1 MKNNGNYKFLLKDSE
16 LITLRK
22 EIFKNRDSN
31 HRVLIPNE
39 FMEYLDTVEGTHR
52 FKANILVAYIGI
64 ILTYREAYYTYR
76 KHHINL
82 EVICQIMGIRFSDEL
97 RKIFQKGEYLEKNH
111 FIGYERDF
119 PVSYNFSYKEK
130 EGKREYFVKYNMAS
144 ELSKEKAEN
153 TIYNYSSRQLRSI
166 NPIRH
171 TKGITRKRGSGIQI
185 ITPPLEIKA
194 DKYISIN
201 YETIRDFIKGE
212 VSLNTLYYIAKL
224 KKLICNKTVK
234 TKSEFKTSRRR
245 LSAYMNVSLKTFDKS
260 HSELKKYTN
269 GNYGLVQ
276 ITKANDG
283 DGLKSSVFLKL
294 ECQL

>member
-1 MKNNGNYKFLLKDSE
+1 MKNNENYKFLLKDSE

-39 FMEYLDTVEGTHR
+39 FMEYLDTLDGTHR

-82 EVICQIMGIRFSDEL
+82 EVICQVMGIRFSDEL
-97 RKIFQKGEYLEKNH
+97 RKVFQKGEYLEKNH

-119 PVSYNFSYKEK
+119 PISYNFSYKEN
-130 EGKREYFVKYNMAS
+130 EGKREYFIRYNMAS
-144 ELSKEKAEN
+144 ELSDEVAKD
-153 TIYNYSSRQLRSI
+153 TIYDYASRQLRSI

-171 TKGITRKRGSGIQI
+171 TKGITRKRGRGVQVIA
-185 ITPPLEIKA
+185 PPIDVKA

-201 YETIRDFIKGE
+201 YETIRDFINNE
-212 VSLNTLYYIAKL
+212 LSLNTFFYIAKL
-224 KKLICNKTVK
+224 KKLICNKIVK
-234 TKSEFKTSRRR
+234 TKTEFRTSRKR
-245 LSAYMNVSLKTFDKS
+245 LAAYMNISIKTFEKS
-260 HSELKKYTN
+260 HIELKKYTK
-269 GNYGLVQ
+269 GKYELVQ
-276 ITKANDG
+276 IAKADKDG
-283 DGLKSSVFLKL
+283 GLKSSVFLKL

>member
-1 MKNNGNYKFLLKDSE
+1 MKKNKNYKFLLKDSE

-31 HRVLIPNE
+31 HRILIPNE
-39 FMEYLDTVEGTHR
+39 FMEYLDTVDGTHR
-52 FKANILVAYIGI
+52 FKANMLVAYIGI

-76 KHHINL
+76 KHHLNL

-97 RKIFQKGEYLEKNH
+97 RKVFQKGEYLEKNN

-119 PVSYNFSYKEK
+119 PISYNFSFKEN
-130 EGKREYFVKYNMAS
+130 EGKREYLVKYNMAS
-144 ELSKEKAEN
+144 ELSKVKAEK
-153 TIYNYSSRQLRSI
+153 TIHNYSSRQLRSI

-171 TKGITRKRGSGIQI
+171 TKGITRKRGRGIQI
-185 ITPPLEIKA
+185 ITPPLEVKA
-194 DKYISIN
+194 DKYISIK
-201 YETIRDFIKGE
+201 YETLRDFVSGE

-224 KKLICNKTVK
+224 KKLICNKVVK
-234 TKSEFKTSRRR
+234 TNSGFKTSRQR
-245 LSAYMNVSLKTFDKS
+245 LATYMNISLKTFDKS
-260 HSELKKYTN
+260 HIELKKYTS
-269 GNYGLVQ
+269 GKYGLVQ
-276 ITKANDG
+276 ITQANET